1 VIPMST
7 EIVRRLTPEEEELEK
22 KRAELVQFEN
32 ALAER
37 ELYLTNLRAEISV
50 FQSRYLGRV
59 GVLYAELDE
68 WNAKIA
74 ELKAK
79 TEGTPEARDAASKA
93 RSQAE
98 ESSSAVGAEDITPME
113 FNPSPELKSLYR
125 EVAKRVH
132 PDLAVDQADRDKRE
146 RLMAEANLAYQR
158 GDADTLKR
166 ILEEYASSPESV
178 RGTGTAADL
187 VRVIRQ
193 ISQLRRRLVQVEEEI
208 ASLNSSDIAKLKVR
222 AEEADAKGRDL
233 LAEMAGDIRD
243 RVDAARRRYEHSSAG
258 LEKP

>member
-1 VIPMST
+1 MST
-7 EIVRRLTPEEEELEK
+7 KVIRRLTPEEEELAR
-22 KRAELVQFEN
+22 KRAELGHLEN
-32 ALAER
+32 ELAER
-37 ELYLTNLRAEISV
+37 ELYLTTLRAEISV
-50 FQSRYLGRV
+50 FQSRYLRRV

-68 WNAKIA
+68 WNAKVV

-79 TEGTPEARDAASKA
+79 AEGTPEAQAAAAEA
-93 RSQAE
+93 RTQAE
-98 ESSSAVGAEDITPME
+98 ESSSAVHGEDAAAKEFTP
-113 FNPSPELKSLYR
+113 SAELKSLYR

-158 GDADTLKR
+158 GDSDTLKR
-166 ILEEYASSPESV
+166 ILEEYESSPESV
-178 RGTGTAADL
+178 HGTGTAADL

-193 ISQLRRRLVQVEEEI
+193 MSQLRRRLIQVEEEI
-208 ASLNSSDIAKLKVR
+208 TSLNSSDIAKLKVR

-233 LAEMAGDIRD
+233 LAEMAGDVQD
-243 RVDAARRRYEHSSAG
+243 RVDTARRRYENSSAG